1 MRRKPYLHSFN
12 IRAFMNFIEKIGA
25 VILTTG
31 QHIVNVLTL
40 LFETIYW
47 ILVGPFKKK
56 FPKPEGIFSQ
66 MVFAGFDSL
75 IIASFVAFF
84 TGIVIAMQSAYQL
97 ARFGAN
103 IYVAP
108 MVSIGIARELGPV
121 LTALVVAGRVG
132 AAIAAELGTMKV
144 TEQIEALETMALN
157 PVRYLVVPRF
167 LALLIMLPCL
177 TIFADILGIFGGFL
191 VGIFQLGLN
200 PYRYITFSFQFMLFK
215 DFWTGIVKSAC
226 FGIIIAMIGC
236 YMGLRTKGGAE
247 GVGKSTTS
255 SVVTSFILIILFDVI
270 LTGIFYFANK

>member
-1 MRRKPYLHSFN
+1 MKNLVER
-12 IRAFMNFIEKIGA
+12 IGA
-25 VILTTG
+25 AILTTG
-31 QHIVNVLTL
+31 RHIASVLAL

-47 ILVGPFKKK
+47 TLVGPFKKK
-56 FPKPEGIFSQ
+56 FPRSEGVFSQ

-167 LALLIMLPCL
+167 LALLVMLPCL

-191 VGIFQLGLN
+191 VGVFQLGLN

-270 LTGIFYFANK
+270 LTGLFYFANK

>member
-1 MRRKPYLHSFN
+1 
-12 IRAFMNFIEKIGA
+12 MNFIEKIGA
-25 VILTTG
+25 IILGTG
-31 QHIVNVLTL
+31 RHVVSVLAL
-40 LFETIYW
+40 LSETVYW
-47 ILVGPFKKK
+47 LIAGPFKKK
-56 FPKPEGIFSQ
+56 FPKLEGIFSQ
-66 MVFAGFDSL
+66 MVFAGVDSL
-75 IIASFVAFF
+75 IIAFFVAFF

-108 MVSIGIARELGPV
+108 MVSIAIARELGPV

-177 TIFADILGIFGGFL
+177 TIFADIIGIFGGFL
-191 VGIFQLGLN
+191 VGVFNLHLN
-200 PYRYITFSFQFMLFK
+200 PYRYITFSFQFMLWK

-226 FGIIIAMIGC
+226 FGVIIAMIGC

-247 GVGKSTTS
+247 GVGKSTTL
-255 SVVTSFILIILFDVI
+255 SVVTSFILIILFDCI
-270 LTGIFYFANK
+270 LTGIFYFTNK

>member
-1 MRRKPYLHSFN
+1 
-12 IRAFMNFIEKIGA
+12 MNFIERIGA
-25 VILTTG
+25 IILGTGKHVI
-31 QHIVNVLTL
+31 NVLAL

-47 ILVGPFKKK
+47 IVAGPFRKK

-177 TIFADILGIFGGFL
+177 TIFSDILGIFGGFL
-191 VGIFQLGLN
+191 VGVFNLGLN
-200 PYRYITFSFQFMLFK
+200 PYRYITFSFKFMLF
-215 DFWTGIVKSAC
+215 
-226 FGIIIAMIGC
+226 
-236 YMGLRTKGGAE
+236 
-247 GVGKSTTS
+247 
-255 SVVTSFILIILFDVI
+255 
-270 LTGIFYFANK
+270 

>member
-1 MRRKPYLHSFN
+1 MN
-12 IRAFMNFIEKIGA
+12 IIEKTGSVILGA
-25 VILTTG
+25 VRETTEVLKLLGDTLYWLT
-31 QHIVNVLTL
+31 I
-40 LFETIYW
+40 
-47 ILVGPFKKK
+47 GPLKNK
-56 FPKPEGIFSQ
+56 FVKSDSIFAQ
-66 MVFAGFDSL
+66 MVFAGVGSL
-75 IIASFVAFF
+75 IIALFVLFF

-108 MVSIGIARELGPV
+108 MVGVSIVRELGPV

-132 AAIAAELGTMKV
+132 AAITAELGTMKV

-167 LALLIMLPCL
+167 LALLVMLPCL

-191 VGIFQLGLN
+191 VGVFQLGLN

-236 YMGLRTKGGAE
+236 YMGLKTKGGAE

-270 LTGIFYFANK
+270 LTGLFYFANK